1 MFQSSL
7 HHRARPDSRSLVL
20 RSLRNTGQRIAFIV
34 LFEAQHPEI
43 ILIGKT
49 ARRHSVASWYPI
61 FEQRSATLSSQ
72 EHGGILY
79 PLHEPN
85 LYERGTL

>member
-1 MFQSSL
+1 LQ
-7 HHRARPDSRSLVL
+7 
-20 RSLRNTGQRIAFIV
+20 NTGQRVALVV
-34 LFEAQHPEI
+34 LFKAQHPET

-49 ARRHSVASWYPI
+49 TRRHSVASRHSI
-61 FEQRSATLSSQ
+61 LEQHSAAHSSQ

-85 LYERGTL
+85 LHERGKLFSKINT